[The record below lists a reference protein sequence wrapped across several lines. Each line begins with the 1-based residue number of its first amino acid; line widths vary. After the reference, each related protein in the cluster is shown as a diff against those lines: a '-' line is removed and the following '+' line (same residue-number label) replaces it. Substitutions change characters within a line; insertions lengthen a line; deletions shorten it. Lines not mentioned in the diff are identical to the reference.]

1 MRKLREE
8 SLENITTDFGRQLR
22 MNRSIQS
29 EGAFGV
35 LKQDHGFRRFLCRG
49 SKNIRTEF
57 LLLAISYNIKKL
69 FAKVSQNRCGVSL
82 FELKTA

>member
-1 MRKLREE
+1 
-8 SLENITTDFGRQLR
+8 
-22 MNRSIQS
+22 MNRSIQL

-69 FAKVSQNRCGVSL
+69 FAKVSQNRCGVSH